1 MSTEKKIG
9 FTKVGLPYGWMG
21 NMSAFPIKYVGKIWK
36 TSEALFQALRFED
49 EQIKEEL
56 RMQESPMGAK
66 MKAKKNKLKMAIHP
80 RSEKDIENMRMVL
93 ALKFEQHP
101 NLANDLIKT
110 KDALLYENIESRRN
124 TESNLFWG
132 ARLTTDNNLIGQ
144 NKLGILLMEL
154 REKLK
159 NK

>member
-1 MSTEKKIG
+1 MNKEKIIG
-9 FTKVGLPYGWMG
+9 FTKVKLPYGWLG
-21 NMSAFPIKYVGKIWK
+21 NMSAFPINYEGKIWK

-66 MKAKKNKLKMAIHP
+66 MKAKKNRLMMKIAP
-80 RSEKDIENMRMVL
+80 RSAKDIENMRMVL

-132 ARLTTDNNLIGQ
+132 ARLTTDNKLIGQ

-159 NK
+159 N

>member
-1 MSTEKKIG
+1 
-9 FTKVGLPYGWMG
+9 
-21 NMSAFPIKYVGKIWK
+21 
-36 TSEALFQALRFED
+36 
-49 EQIKEEL
+49 
-56 RMQESPMGAK
+56 
-66 MKAKKNKLKMAIHP
+66 
-80 RSEKDIENMRMVL
+80 MRMVL

-132 ARLTTDNNLIGQ
+132 ARLTTDNKLIGQ

-159 NK
+159 N